1 MASAKT
7 CAGCHPG
14 RQQLLEDWKADL
26 KNMIKETLEVQKEA
40 LDALSAAKAKL
51 AKPKLAEAN
60 KMLGKGKQ
68 NLKMVQFGNGVHN
81 KKYALYLLDAA
92 MIRFEDVLD
101 YIEENKQP

>member
-14 RQQLLEDWKADL
+14 RQKLLEDWKADL
-26 KNMIKETLEVQKEA
+26 ENMIKDTLEVQKEA
-40 LDALSAAKAKL
+40 LDAMSAAKAKL
-51 AKPKLAEAN
+51 AEPKLTEARN
-60 KMLGKGKQ
+60 LLKEGQQ
-68 NLKMVQFGNGVHN
+68 NLKLVQFGNGVHN

-101 YIEENKQP
+101 YIEENK

>member
-14 RQQLLEDWKADL
+14 RQKLLEDWKADL
-26 KNMIKETLEVQKEA
+26 ENMIKDTLEVQKEA
-40 LDALSAAKAKL
+40 LDAMSAAKAKL
-51 AKPKLAEAN
+51 AEPKLTEARN
-60 KMLGKGKQ
+60 LLKQGQQ

-101 YIEENKQP
+101 YIEENQ